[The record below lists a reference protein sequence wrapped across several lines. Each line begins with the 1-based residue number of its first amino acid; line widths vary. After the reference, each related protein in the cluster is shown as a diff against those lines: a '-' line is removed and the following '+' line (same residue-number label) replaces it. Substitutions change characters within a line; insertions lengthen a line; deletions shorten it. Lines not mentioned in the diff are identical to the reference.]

1 VKKLTL
7 IGFVLLASV
16 AGSQTPE
23 KFVALKCGGQ
33 VPDDFTTLSS
43 KKFEQDLDENTDKEL
58 DKDFFLSTRFFFDEL
73 LLSGQIL
80 FNEPISNYLN
90 KVAALVLKGKSEL
103 RDKLRFYILRSNVPN
118 AYSTDQGIILFTSG
132 LIAQLETEAQL
143 AYILCH
149 EISHFTEKHVRN
161 EYIESQKITSG
172 KGGYGKLNYNKR
184 MNEISL
190 YSKELELEAD
200 QKGMDMFLE
209 TEYHIDGA
217 FTGFEVLHYSY
228 LPFDDITFDTNY
240 FSTPV
245 MLVPGSFFP
254 DTINEISKEIDYDD
268 DGHTHPNIQTRID
281 EALEYTDGKDTKGK
295 KHFIIS
301 EEDFFYVR
309 NLARFEGV
317 NIALSSR
324 EYGIALY
331 DIFLL
336 KQDFAD
342 NRFLDLA
349 EVKALYGLVKYKNN
363 SRYSEVT
370 MKPNKVEGESYT
382 LHLFLKNLSKQQLNV
397 IAFRR
402 IYDYSVKHAGDPVFA
417 LYLEDTKKE
426 LALNSG
432 IDPDDLAGMS
442 MAEYKES
449 SQETVKT
456 FDVEDSIRK
465 IDNSDLSKYEKIR
478 LKKELKA
485 LTTGADIS
493 LTDANFHLYAL
504 ADLVKTGLV
513 KELKRIKSE
522 VEDELEKERL
532 AEEQTNAL
540 GFVEKTKHLGIDKVV
555 VVDPIY
561 DSYRLNNEK
570 NHLKSEDKKVGVA
583 DMYTADYNHLDLE
596 TSLVDSKDLVT
607 GDVDKYNDIGLL
619 NRWVTEL
626 MEHDDIDMITSCYDQ
641 MQDLNDKY
649 GTSHYLFSGVFSYKA
664 RKEMSGAHWYGILMF
679 YPIPLVAIDL
689 LIVHN
694 YFDLVAISINAE
706 TDEIEFAQVSEVNL
720 KAIDGVL
727 QAYIYDILYQLSSD
741 PKQKNQ

>member
-1 VKKLTL
+1 VKKRLLISLVFLATL
-7 IGFVLLASV
+7 

-23 KFVALKCGGQ
+23 NFVTLRCGGQ
-33 VPDDFTTLSS
+33 VPGDFTTLSS
-43 KKFEQDLDENTDKEL
+43 KKFEQDLGDNTDKEL

-90 KVAALVLKGKSEL
+90 MVAAVVLKGKPEL
-103 RDKLRFYILRSNVPN
+103 RDKLRFYILKSNVPN

-132 LIAQLETEAQL
+132 LIAQLESESQL

-172 KGGYGKLNYNKR
+172 KGSYGKLNYNKR

-209 TEYHIDGA
+209 TEYHLDGA

-228 LPFDDITFDTNY
+228 LPFDDIRFDTTY

-245 MLVPGSFFP
+245 MLVPGTFFP

-281 EALEYTDGKDTKGK
+281 EALEYTEGKDTKGK
-295 KHFIIS
+295 KHFIVS
-301 EEDFFYVR
+301 EEDFFKAR
-309 NLARFEGV
+309 DLARFEGI
-317 NIALSSR
+317 NLALSNR
-324 EYGIALY
+324 EYGNALY
-331 DIFLL
+331 DVFLL
-336 KQDFAD
+336 KQDFPD

-349 EVKALYGLVKYKNN
+349 EVKALYGLMKYKNN
-363 SRYSEVT
+363 NRYSEVT
-370 MKPNKVEGESYT
+370 IKPTKVEGESYT
-382 LHLFLKNLSKQQLNV
+382 LHLFLKNLTKQQLNV
-397 IAFRR
+397 IAFRK
-402 IYDYSVKHAGDPVFA
+402 IYDYSIKYPGDPLFA
-417 LYLEDTKKE
+417 LYMNDTKKE
-426 LALNSG
+426 LAVNSG
-432 IDPDDLAGMS
+432 IDADDFEELS
-442 MAEYKES
+442 LVEYQQTSE
-449 SQETVKT
+449 ETVKT

-465 IDNSDLSKYEKIR
+465 IDASDLSKYEKIR

-485 LTTGADIS
+485 LTSSADITV
-493 LTDANFHLYAL
+493 TDANFHLFAL
-504 ADLVKTGLV
+504 ADLVKTGLI
-513 KELKRIKSE
+513 KELKQIKGD
-522 VEDELEKERL
+522 VQDEIEKERL
-532 AEEQTNAL
+532 AEEETNAL
-540 GFVEKTKHLGIDKVV
+540 GFVEKTKHLGIDKLV

-561 DSYRLNNEK
+561 DSYRLNSEK

-583 DMYTADYNHLDLE
+583 DMYTANYNHLDLE
-596 TSLVDSKDLVT
+596 TSLVDSKDLTT

-626 MEHDDIDMITSCYDQ
+626 MEHDDIEMITSSHDQ
-641 MQDLNDKY
+641 MQDLNQKY
-649 GTSHYLFSGVFSYKA
+649 GTTHYLFSGIFSYKA
-664 RKEMSGAHWYGILMF
+664 RKEMSTAHWYGILTF
-679 YPIPLVAIDL
+679 YPIPLVLIDL

-694 YFDLVAISINAE
+694 YFDLVAISIDAE
-706 TDEIEFAQVSEVNL
+706 SDKVEFMQVSEVNL

-727 QAYIYDILYQLSSD
+727 QAYIYDVLYQLSSE
-741 PKQKNQ
+741 PKASN